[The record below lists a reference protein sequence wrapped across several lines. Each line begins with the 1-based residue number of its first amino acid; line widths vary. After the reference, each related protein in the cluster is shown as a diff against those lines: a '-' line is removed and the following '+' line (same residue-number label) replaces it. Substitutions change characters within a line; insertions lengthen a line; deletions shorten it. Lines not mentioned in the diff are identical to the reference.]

1 MIPLFQIRRFLPFL
15 AAIFISPAVTWA
27 DEPIRI
33 QERFAAGDQCRVS
46 CRVEVTGTLTPEAEK
61 GKPSN
66 PLPVKGESAIEYDE
80 RILSV
85 DSSGVVQKTARIYRR
100 IEFQRKVG
108 DRDQSQTIR
117 PDVRRLVLLRKG
129 STEVPFS
136 PDGPL
141 TWGEIDLVRT
151 DVFTPALAGMLPAD
165 TVRIGDRWTASI
177 AAVKEL
183 TDMERIEEGRLECKL
198 EEVATLSPGGQ
209 ARRTARIALSG
220 VVRGVNED
228 GPNRQQLDGY
238 FYFDLESAHLSY
250 LTLKGVHVL
259 LDKDGKQVGKV
270 EGRFTLTRQTQVRS
284 KDLTDEALKGVAL
297 EPNADNTLLLY
308 DNPDLG
314 VRFLY
319 PRRWRLAAEQGVQIG
334 LDAADGSGLMLTVES
349 AASVPTATQYQ
360 KEARDWLT
368 KQKVKI
374 VREEPAKTLRGEN
387 GQLERFALEAEANG
401 QKMLMDYVVIRQ
413 QAGGG
418 TIAARL
424 LPNDLG
430 VLRAEVERIAR
441 SVVISK
447 RK

>member
-1 MIPLFQIRRFLPFL
+1 MVPLIKVRRFLSFL
-15 AAIFISPAVTWA
+15 AAISLSPAAIWA
-27 DEPIRI
+27 DEPVRI
-33 QERFAAGDQCRVS
+33 QERFVSGDLCRVS
-46 CRVEVTGTLTPEAEK
+46 CRVEVTGTLTPEPEK
-61 GKPSN
+61 GKAST

-80 RILSV
+80 RVQVV
-85 DSSGVVQKTARIYRR
+85 DSSGIVQKTVRIYRR
-100 IEFQRKVG
+100 IDFQRKVG
-108 DRDQSQTIR
+108 DHDQSQTIR
-117 PDVRRLVLLRKG
+117 PAVRRLVLLRKDNA
-129 STEVPFS
+129 EVPFS

-141 TWGEIDLVRT
+141 MWGEIDLVRT
-151 DVFTPALAGMLPAD
+151 DVFIPALAGLLPAEP
-165 TVRIGDRWTASI
+165 VRIGDRWAAAVS
-177 AAVKEL
+177 AVKEL
-183 TDMERIEEGRLECKL
+183 TDMERIEDGRIECKL
-198 EEVATLSPGGQ
+198 EEVAALSPSGQ
-209 ARRTARIALSG
+209 TRRQARIAFSG
-220 VVRGVNED
+220 TVRGVNED

-259 LDKDGKQVGKV
+259 LDKDGKEVGKV
-270 EGRFTLTRQTQVRS
+270 EGRFTLTRQTSMRS
-284 KDLTDEALKGVAL
+284 KDLSDDALKGVML

-319 PRRWRLAAEQGVQIG
+319 PRRWRLAAERGVQIG

-349 AASVPTATQYQ
+349 ATNVPTAAQYL

-374 VREEPAKTLRGEN
+374 VRQESAKTIRGEN

-401 QKMLMDYVVIRQ
+401 QKMLMDYIIIRQ
-413 QAGGG
+413 QARGG

-424 LPNDLG
+424 LPNDLAA
-430 VLRAEVERIAR
+430 LRAEVERIAR

-447 RK
+447 QK